1 MRNRAAMLAG
11 TMTTAF
17 GPVLACAPAA
27 AAGALATGG
36 GAAVVSGTWGT
47 AKEVPG
53 TARLNIGQNAAVL
66 SVSCAT
72 PGNCSAGGYY
82 TDGADHQ
89 QAFVVT
95 QANGTWG
102 NAKEVPGTAHLNT
115 GGADAI
121 NSVSCAAAG
130 NCSAGG
136 YYRDSANH
144 VQAFVVT

>member
-53 TARLNIGQNAAVL
+53 TA
-66 SVSCAT
+66 
-72 PGNCSAGGYY
+72 
-82 TDGADHQ
+82 
-89 QAFVVT
+89 
-95 QANGTWG
+95 
-102 NAKEVPGTAHLNT
+102 HLNT

>member
-82 TDGADHQ
+82 
-89 QAFVVT
+89 
-95 QANGTWG
+95 
-102 NAKEVPGTAHLNT
+102 
-115 GGADAI
+115 
-121 NSVSCAAAG
+121 
-130 NCSAGG
+130 
-136 YYRDSANH
+136 RDSANH